1 MATSRDIQLI
11 GMREAMRLHRKLNI
25 DLSRRIDV
33 FGATAS
39 MGIPLMFKPLKRLSG
54 AYLAEAGGESPSP
67 GIMVSS
73 LRPLSHQRFT
83 TAHELCHHIRD
94 DETMFDSETEVFRR
108 ASLNVPIRERIAEAF
123 AGWFL
128 MPKPLVSDSL
138 ARIGVFASGLTP
150 QNAYSLSLLMGT
162 SYSATIHHLRT
173 ANLITAAS
181 LSRLAE
187 VKPQTVKRELF
198 GFKYLATS
206 WNNVWDISASLSG
219 STIFPEPGDVL
230 SVALEEA
237 PSTGY
242 VWEFADNFDEDLELV
257 DSDFTPQ
264 SELFGAAGQR
274 KLAVRV
280 AHEARHEIT
289 LGLVRPWLRA
299 DPTTQVKLQVV
310 AQARPVGIEPRSLV
324 GAGAR

>member
-219 STIFPEPGDVL
+219 ARSASIGRATLYRWLQDEPFRQALERLQSDAADFARSELQGLMLKGILVL
-230 SVALEEA
+230 SQAMDDSNPDIRLRAARGTLYLALKVKDIKEIQQR
-237 PSTGY
+237 
-242 VWEFADNFDEDLELV
+242 LELI
-257 DSDFTPQ
+257 D
-264 SELFGAAGQR
+264 
-274 KLAVRV
+274 
-280 AHEARHEIT
+280 EAFA
-289 LGLVRPWLRA
+289 LRA
-299 DPTTQVKLQVV
+299 S
-310 AQARPVGIEPRSLV
+310 RGISP
-324 GAGAR
+324 